1 MKPYYIKEIINH
13 NDRQL
18 TIGLHEDI
26 QYANGKGRYI
36 NLIGK
41 APKSVF
47 EKLPS
52 LSDTFNLKENGL
64 INIDTAQISQL
75 PTNSWFN
82 SDSGVVSK
90 VE

>member
-1 MKPYYIKEIINH
+1 MRPYQIKDITIH
-13 NDRQL
+13 NDRQI
-18 TIGLHEDI
+18 TIGLYEDI
-26 QYANGKGRYI
+26 EFANGKSYYI

-41 APKSVF
+41 APKSIF

-52 LSDTFNLKENGL
+52 LSDTLNLKVDGL
-64 INIDTAQISQL
+64 IHIDTAQISQHSYG
-75 PTNSWFN
+75 SWIS